1 MVDRFNMLKSQ
12 DCLIL
17 LKLLA
22 NQDKAWSQRQ
32 LSKELLISLSE
43 VNSGIKRLIVSGLLR
58 KTEESQLVPIL
69 AAAEEFIISGLKYSF
84 PTKLGEYTRGM
95 PTAVAAPLFK
105 DKIVL
110 GNDPT
115 PVWPYA
121 FGENK
126 GVALNPLHPSVPKSL
141 HEHPDEP
148 FYELLVLVDT
158 IRIGRARERN
168 IAIKLL
174 KERLH
179 NESSKSKNARIHS
192 EQAGKSL

>member
-1 MVDRFNMLKSQ
+1 MLKSQ

-22 NQDKAWSQRQ
+22 DQNKIWTQRQ
-32 LSKELLISLSE
+32 LSKELVISLSE
-43 VNSGIKRLIVSGLLR
+43 VNSGIKRLIAAGLLR
-58 KTEESQLVPIL
+58 KTEGSQFVPIL
-69 AAAEEFIISGLKYSF
+69 AAAEEFIISGLKYIF
-84 PTKLGEYTRGM
+84 PTKLGEYTRGI

-110 GNDPT
+110 GNDPI
-115 PVWPYA
+115 PVWPDA

-141 HEHPDEP
+141 REYPDEP

-168 IAIKLL
+168 IAVKLL
-174 KERLH
+174 KERLN
-179 NESSKSKNARIHS
+179 NESSKSKDARIHS
-192 EQAGKSL
+192 DEIGKSL

>member
-1 MVDRFNMLKSQ
+1 MLKSQ

-22 NQDKAWSQRQ
+22 DQDKVWSQRE
-32 LSKELLISLSE
+32 LSKELMISLSE
-43 VNSGIKRLIVSGLLR
+43 INSGIKRLIVAGLLR
-58 KTEESQLVPIL
+58 KTQGAQFVPIL
-69 AAAEEFIISGLKYSF
+69 AAAEEFIISGLKYIF
-84 PTKLGEYTRGM
+84 PTKLGEYTRGI

-110 GNDPT
+110 GNDPI

-141 HEHPDEP
+141 RDYPDES
-148 FYELLVLVDT
+148 FYELLVLIDA

-174 KERLH
+174 KEKL
-179 NESSKSKNARIHS
+179 NESSKSGNARVH
-192 EQAGKSL
+192 GKEARKTL